1 MNGAYE
7 QRPIVLVASKGG
19 KLRDAI
25 ENICLC
31 LARTY
36 KDRIMALVPRLCQN
50 CNITEADQIFDSD
63 QIANEIVKLAVKES
77 DEMFLQQFAYTQ
89 IFNFIVENYIA
100 ALNQKEIEQSAIG
113 DTQAGVNCSRPSD
126 YMLSKFDSPSKI
138 Y

>member
-1 MNGAYE
+1 MSKIPEIDIEAYDNTVVDQRNETEDSYGIEMNGVYE

-100 ALNQKEIEQSAIG
+100 ALN
-113 DTQAGVNCSRPSD
+113 
-126 YMLSKFDSPSKI
+126 
-138 Y
+138 

>member
-1 MNGAYE
+1 MSKIPEIDISAMDNTVVDQRNETEDSYGIEMNGVYE

-100 ALNQKEIEQSAIG
+100 ALN
-113 DTQAGVNCSRPSD
+113 
-126 YMLSKFDSPSKI
+126 
-138 Y
+138 